1 MVTEHRLAIYIRLSA
16 PFKERVSQREFTLAQ
31 ALGIL
36 PMSITKSSK
45 AKLKRMGL
53 GINYAKRVAS
63 AEFSKYY
70 SL

>member
-1 MVTEHRLAIYIRLSA
+1 MVTERRLVIYIRLSA
-16 PFKERVSQREFTLAQ
+16 PLKERASQREFTLAQ

-36 PMSITKSSK
+36 PMSVMKLSK

-63 AEFSKYY
+63 AEFSEYY
-70 SL
+70 PL

>member
-1 MVTEHRLAIYIRLSA
+1 
-16 PFKERVSQREFTLAQ
+16 
-31 ALGIL
+31 
-36 PMSITKSSK
+36 MSITKSSK